1 MVFPRLLR
9 PVKRGTGDEASLR
22 DECDL
27 PAGRAVEGASATV
40 LEDANMTDHTYRI
53 IELAGSS
60 EVSHADAI
68 ENAIARASKTMRH
81 LRWFEV
87 TQMRGEIE
95 DGHIQHYQ
103 VTMKVGF
110 TLED

>member
-1 MVFPRLLR
+1 M
-9 PVKRGTGDEASLR
+9 A
-22 DECDL
+22 
-27 PAGRAVEGASATV
+27 
-40 LEDANMTDHTYRI
+40 DHIYRV

-68 ENAIARASKTMRH
+68 DNAIVRASKTTRN

-95 DGHIQHYQ
+95 NGKVHYYQ

>member
-1 MVFPRLLR
+1 
-9 PVKRGTGDEASLR
+9 
-22 DECDL
+22 
-27 PAGRAVEGASATV
+27 
-40 LEDANMTDHTYRI
+40 MTNHTYRV

-60 EVSHADAI
+60 EVSHSDAI
-68 ENAIARASKTMRH
+68 ENALARASKTMRH

-87 TQMRGEIE
+87 TQQRGEIQ
-95 DGHIQHYQ
+95 DGKIRHYQ

>member
-1 MVFPRLLR
+1 M
-9 PVKRGTGDEASLR
+9 A
-22 DECDL
+22 
-27 PAGRAVEGASATV
+27 
-40 LEDANMTDHTYRI
+40 DHTYRI

-60 EVSHADAI
+60 QISHADAI
-68 ENAIARASKTMRH
+68 ENAIARAAKTTRN

-87 TQMRGEIE
+87 TQLRGQI
-95 DGHIQHYQ
+95 DNGKVHHYQ

>member
-1 MVFPRLLR
+1 LDPSEQ
-9 PVKRGTGDEASLR
+9 T
-22 DECDL
+22 
-27 PAGRAVEGASATV
+27 EGASV
-40 LEDANMTDHTYRI
+40 TDHIYRI

-60 EVSHADAI
+60 ELSHADAI
-68 ENAIARASKTMRH
+68 RNAIARASKTMRN

-95 DGHIQHYQ
+95 QGEVRHYQ

-110 TLED
+110 TLEAPGEN

>member
-1 MVFPRLLR
+1 LNKIPRAGATAR
-9 PVKRGTGDEASLR
+9 RFASY
-22 DECDL
+22 
-27 PAGRAVEGASATV
+27 GRIRNVSGSTPT
-40 LEDANMTDHTYRI
+40 MTDHTYRV

-60 EVSHADAI
+60 EISHADAI
-68 ENAIARASKTMRH
+68 ENAITRASKTTRN

-87 TQMRGEIE
+87 TQQRGEIE
-95 DGHIQHYQ
+95 NGEVRHYQ

>member
-1 MVFPRLLR
+1 MP
-9 PVKRGTGDEASLR
+9 
-22 DECDL
+22 
-27 PAGRAVEGASATV
+27 
-40 LEDANMTDHTYRI
+40 NHTYRV

-68 ENAIARASKTMRH
+68 EHAIARAAKTMRG

-87 TQMRGEIE
+87 IQQRGEIE
-95 DGHIQHYQ
+95 DGKIRHYQ

>member
-1 MVFPRLLR
+1 
-9 PVKRGTGDEASLR
+9 
-22 DECDL
+22 
-27 PAGRAVEGASATV
+27 
-40 LEDANMTDHTYRI
+40 MTDHTYRI

-60 EVSHADAI
+60 EISHADAV
-68 ENAIARASKTMRH
+68 ENAIARASKTMQN

-95 DGHIQHYQ
+95 GGQIQHYQ

>member
-1 MVFPRLLR
+1 
-9 PVKRGTGDEASLR
+9 
-22 DECDL
+22 
-27 PAGRAVEGASATV
+27 
-40 LEDANMTDHTYRI
+40 MTDHIYRI

-60 EVSHADAI
+60 EISHADAI
-68 ENAIARASKTMRH
+68 ENAIARASKTIRN

-95 DGHIQHYQ
+95 GEQIQHYQ

-110 TLED
+110 TLDD

>member
-1 MVFPRLLR
+1 M
-9 PVKRGTGDEASLR
+9 A
-22 DECDL
+22 
-27 PAGRAVEGASATV
+27 
-40 LEDANMTDHTYRI
+40 DHIYRV

-68 ENAIARASKTMRH
+68 DNAIARASKTTRN

-95 DGHIQHYQ
+95 NGKVHYYQ

>member
-1 MVFPRLLR
+1 
-9 PVKRGTGDEASLR
+9 
-22 DECDL
+22 
-27 PAGRAVEGASATV
+27 
-40 LEDANMTDHTYRI
+40 MTDHTYRI

-60 EVSHADAI
+60 EISHADAV
-68 ENAIARASKTMRH
+68 ENAIARASKTMRN

-95 DGHIQHYQ
+95 GGQIQHYQ

>member
-1 MVFPRLLR
+1 M
-9 PVKRGTGDEASLR
+9 S
-22 DECDL
+22 
-27 PAGRAVEGASATV
+27 
-40 LEDANMTDHTYRI
+40 NHTYRI

-60 EVSHADAI
+60 EISHADAI
-68 ENAIARASKTMRH
+68 ENAIGRASATVRN

-95 DGHIQHYQ
+95 DGEIRHYQ

-110 TLED
+110 TLEGESADS

>member
-1 MVFPRLLR
+1 L
-9 PVKRGTGDEASLR
+9 
-22 DECDL
+22 
-27 PAGRAVEGASATV
+27 
-40 LEDANMTDHTYRI
+40 TDHTYRI

-60 EVSHADAI
+60 ETSHADAI
-68 ENAIARASKTMRH
+68 ENAITRASKTMRN

-95 DGHIQHYQ
+95 NGEIRHYQ

-110 TLED
+110 TLEE